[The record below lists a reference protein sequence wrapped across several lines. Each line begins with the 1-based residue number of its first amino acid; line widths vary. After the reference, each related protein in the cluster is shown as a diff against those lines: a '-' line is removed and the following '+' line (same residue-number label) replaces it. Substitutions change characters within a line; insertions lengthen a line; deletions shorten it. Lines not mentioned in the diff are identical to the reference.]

1 MVDEILLQPK
11 DYITSRRLNGFNRK
25 LYGNSFFGSAR
36 ILLQKYRDSFR
47 VLFAKSVK
55 PL

>member
-1 MVDEILLQPK
+1 MVDEILLQRK
-11 DYITSRRLNGFNRK
+11 DYITSRRLNDFNRK
-25 LYGNSFFGSAR
+25 LYGNPFLRGAR